1 MLQVRNITDPVAGVI
16 GSGVVPDMA
25 AGDQTQAFLTNE
37 QFLETLLR
45 PLLTELGAYRLARA
59 VSPWDLQ
66 VFASTVLRWLCVCP
80 PRLLSFA
87 WVLLSEPWS

>member
-25 AGDQTQAFLTNE
+25 AGNQTQAFLTNE

-45 PLLTELGAYRLARA
+45 PLLTELGAYIL
-59 VSPWDLQ
+59 D
-66 VFASTVLRWLCVCP
+66 
-80 PRLLSFA
+80 
-87 WVLLSEPWS
+87 